1 MKSIRRGL
9 LLLMFIMLS
18 EMMQAEKR
26 VTIKWLHTSDVH
38 GQLLGYDVLERHEVS
53 MGYSWIYGYVKP
65 LRDKFSNVVLSDGGD
80 VLQGSPSVY
89 YYNFIDTV
97 STHLAAD
104 VMNAMGYDVAC
115 LGNHDI
121 ETGHSVYDRWM
132 DECNFPFVGAN
143 IIDEHKQ
150 TTYVK
155 PYHMLQREG
164 VRIAVL
170 GLLTPAIPYWLP
182 RELWTGLYFEEM
194 VQCAQKW
201 IDLIKK
207 KEHPHLIV
215 GLFHS
220 GMEGGIKTSRYA
232 ENAVRQVAEQIS
244 GLDLIC
250 YGHDHHPNVEWI
262 NNSNGDSVLCMAP
275 APNGKLLCEADIEVV
290 LEDDRLKERFIHARL
305 IDLRKSADAAVVA
318 DFEKEFSLEY
328 QEVDSYVQMPIGHF
342 TQDIYCR
349 DAYFG
354 PSAFIDLI
362 HRLQLDI
369 SGAQISLAAPLDFDS
384 VIKSGVARVADMFR
398 LYKYENQLYTMR
410 LSGREIKGVLEMSY
424 AQWTNTMVRPDD
436 PIMLMSTDESDKA
449 HFFFKNMVFNFDSA
463 AGIIYTVDVTKPE
476 GEKITIQS
484 MADGQPFSAD
494 EYYTVAVNSYRG
506 NGGGEL
512 LTLGAGIPHEELE
525 SRIISATEKDL
536 RFYLMEYIK
545 RYKEIDAA
553 PLNQWRFVPEEWTKK
568 ACERDRKLLFK
579 EE

>member
-1 MKSIRRGL
+1 
-9 LLLMFIMLS
+9 MFIMLS

-26 VTIKWLHTSDVH
+26 VNIKWIHTCDVH
-38 GQLLGYDVLERHEVS
+38 GQLLGYDVLERREVS
-53 MGYSWIYGYVKP
+53 MGYSWVYGYVKP
-65 LRDKFSNVVLSDGGD
+65 LRDRFRNVVLSDGGD
-80 VLQGSPSVY
+80 VLQGNPSVY

-97 STHLAAD
+97 SAHLAAD
-104 VMNAMGYDVAC
+104 VMNAVGYDVAC

-121 ETGHSVYDRWM
+121 EAGHSVYDRWM
-132 DECNFPFVGAN
+132 SECNFPFVGAN
-143 IIDEHKQ
+143 IIDEQNQ
-150 TTYVK
+150 TTYTK
-155 PYHMLQREG
+155 PYHIVEREG

-182 RELWTGLYFEEM
+182 RELWSGLHFEEM

-201 IDLIKK
+201 IDIIKD

-220 GMEGGIKTSRYA
+220 GMEGGIKTSEYA
-232 ENAVRQVAEQIS
+232 ENAVRQVAEQVS

-262 NNSNGDSVLCMAP
+262 KNVHGGEVLCVAP

-290 LEDDRLKERFIHARL
+290 LEGNRLTKKKIKARL
-305 IDLRKSADAAVVA
+305 VDLKKSADTTVVA
-318 DFEKEFSLEY
+318 EFEKEFSLEY
-328 QEVDSYVQMPIGHF
+328 QEVDTYVQMPIGRF
-342 TQDIYCR
+342 LQNIYCR

-362 HRLQLDI
+362 HRLQMDI

-384 VIKSGVARVADMFR
+384 VIKCGVVRVADMFR

-410 LSGREIKGVLEMSY
+410 LSGREIKGLLEMSY
-424 AQWTNTMVRPDD
+424 AQWVNTMEHPDD
-436 PIMLMSTDESDKA
+436 AIMLMSTDENDKSGYQ
-449 HFFFKNMVFNFDSA
+449 FKNMVFNFDSA
-463 AGIIYTVDVTKPE
+463 AGIIYTVDVTKPK

-484 MADGQPFSAD
+484 MADGLPFSAD

-512 LTLGAGIPHEELE
+512 LTLGAGIPHEDLE

-545 RYKEIDAA
+545 RYKEIDAQ

-579 EE
+579 EK